1 MTVIHFRTFQFMIGK
16 LKNRVRYFKISWTSY
31 FINSKQWNFDVNITY
46 GEQSSLDPNGHNR
59 SKWRWSD
66 TNSTLIHQIENID
79 ELPRHFEVLSRCN
92 FNGRKVEVVL
102 RYLFYAISMGE
113 ISTLFWHA
121 FFGTILMSEKLTS
134 FRCTFLDLISTKK
147 MTLFW
152 CFSWCNFYG
161 KLMQLWC
168 VYLDVYFKTKKSWS
182 FWYLFLIRFWYIS
195 FLNVS
200 FECNFVSM

>member
-1 MTVIHFRTFQFMIGK
+1 MIGK

-46 GEQSSLDPNGHNR
+46 GEQSSLDPNGHNS

-79 ELPRHFEVLSRCN
+79 EFPRHFEVLSRCN

-152 CFSWCNFYG
+152 CFF
-161 KLMQLWC
+161 LMQFLWKTDATLTYLFGC
-168 VYLDVYFKTKKSWS
+168 VFLKTKKSCLL
-182 FWYLFLIRFWYIS
+182 WYLFLISFWYIIC
-195 FLNVS
+195 LNVS